1 MENQEKSRGDYF
13 FTIDV
18 FHITKTLIK
27 RLWLIAACGLLAA
40 AIGFFVATIAVTP
53 TYSSYIKM
61 YVKNSSYTTSESI
74 SSAEISAAKSLVKTY
89 GEILNSRTTLEKV
102 IEKADVKYTWKK
114 LSSMITYDAVN
125 NTETMQITVT
135 SADPY
140 EASEIANAIAEVLPV
155 RVAEIVDGSSMKLID
170 SAVPNLAKVGPN
182 VARYT
187 AVGLAIGLAIAAAAV
202 VVLALLDNRIH
213 DEEYVIRTYNYPI
226 LGKIPDLQ
234 DVSGKTSGGYT
245 QKRRSAGGHEGASGN
260 GLI

>member
-1 MENQEKSRGDYF
+1 MEKQEKISGEYF
-13 FTIDV
+13 FAIDI
-18 FHITKTLIK
+18 FHITRTLIK
-27 RLWLIAACGLLAA
+27 RAWLIAVCGLLAA
-40 AIGFFVATIAVTP
+40 AIGFFVATIAVAP

-61 YVKNSSYTTSESI
+61 YVKNSSYATSESI

-102 IEKADVKYTWKK
+102 IEKADVEYTWKK
-114 LSSMITYDAVN
+114 LSSMITYASVN
-125 NTETMQITVT
+125 NTETMQIAVT
-135 SADPY
+135 STNPY
-140 EASEIANAIAEVLPV
+140 EASKIANAIAEVLPV
-155 RVAEIVDGSSMKLID
+155 RVEEIVDGSSMKLID

-187 AVGLAIGLAIAAAAV
+187 VVGLAIGIAIATAAL

-234 DVSGKTSGGYT
+234 DVRGKASGVYA
-245 QKRRSAGGHEGASGN
+245 QKRRADDRHEGESEN

>member
-1 MENQEKSRGDYF
+1 MENQEKTRGEYLI
-13 FTIDV
+13 TIDI
-18 FHITKTLIK
+18 FHITRTLIK
-27 RLWLIAACGLLAA
+27 RAWLIAVCGLLAA
-40 AIGFFVATIAVTP
+40 TIGFLVAAVAVTP

-61 YVKNSSYTTSESI
+61 YVKNSSYSSGESI
-74 SSAEISAAKSLVKTY
+74 SSSEISAAKSLVKTY

-102 IEKADVKYTWKK
+102 IEKADVKYSWKK
-114 LSSMITYDAVN
+114 LSSMITYASVN

-155 RVAEIVDGSSMKLID
+155 RVEEIVEGSSMTLID

-182 VARYT
+182 VTRYT
-187 AVGLAIGLAIAAAAV
+187 AVGLAFGVAIATV
-202 VVLALLDNRIH
+202 VLVVLALLDNRIH

-234 DVSGKTSGGYT
+234 DVSG
-245 QKRRSAGGHEGASGN
+245 SAGGYYAKKRWDAGGQEGESKN